1 MKIYT
6 FSKYINESEPSWLE
20 QYPELKDYQLGSWP
34 FPFSSKLLYLRSK
47 NQTWFL
53 FFTMHFCHSDFF
65 PLFPPYIFRKIG
77 TLFILFS
84 ELPSYISVETIKS
97 YFFHVFKGR
106 KFLKI
111 LWFSPY
117 ILMNQITLSKIFHM
131 QLWFHSIALRYIR
144 WKPSSENLIPF
155 TKGSLMSER
164 FSLWLHL
171 QKKAK
176 SLSWA
181 LSS

>member
-1 MKIYT
+1 MSLSRAGSSNTLSWRIISSAHDLFHSAQNFPIYAQKIRH
-6 FSKYINESEPSWLE
+6 
-20 QYPELKDYQLGSWP
+20 GS
-34 FPFSSKLLYLRSK
+34 F
-47 NQTWFL
+47 FL
-53 FFTMHFCHSDFF
+53 PCIFAIRIFFHFF
-65 PLFPPYIFRKIG
+65 PPTFLEKLVH

-171 QKKAK
+171 QKKGQITI
-176 SLSWA
+176 LSTIQ
-181 LSS
+181 LKRRCSG